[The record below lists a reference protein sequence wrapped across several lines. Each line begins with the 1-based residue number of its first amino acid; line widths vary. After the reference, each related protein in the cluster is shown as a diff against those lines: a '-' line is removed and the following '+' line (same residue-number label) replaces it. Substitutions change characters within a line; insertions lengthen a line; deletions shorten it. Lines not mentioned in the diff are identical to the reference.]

1 MSEDYRQNTQSIRN
15 IQNGDIPIERNAEKL
30 NKAIYI
36 KNIAKSAL

>member
-15 IQNGDIPIERNAEKL
+15 KQNRDIPIERNDENI

-36 KNIAKSAL
+36 KNMTKSAL